1 MPFVKSI
8 FAVFLVFL
16 GKNKNLK
23 GKLAV
28 FSMIMCIF
36 VVSLPT
42 SCHYAGSTCML
53 PKDGGQL
60 TAVSKH
66 GWGTT

>member
-8 FAVFLVFL
+8 FAVFLVFF

-28 FSMIMCIF
+28 FFNDYVYICGVF
-36 VVSLPT
+36 THVVPLCRVDLHVT
-42 SCHYAGSTCML
+42 KRWRATDC
-53 PKDGGQL
+53 GQ
-60 TAVSKH
+60 
-66 GWGTT
+66 